1 MYIYIFCIV
10 QSDHVRS
17 NNHKMPPGIDLK
29 YAGVNQSRQWSQ
41 ALVKM
46 SSKTIHRNIPITTL
60 QGTSLTTLM
69 HSAWNNTDIQQTVC
83 THPTQNSKLTSE
95 PFRASGILIR
105 NIGPRRRSNL
115 ILFFVLCSQRNQAA
129 GLVEVHQTWQI
140 ESSVHF
146 FLTSGAAKPVV

>member
-1 MYIYIFCIV
+1 MYSPIGSCSEYITIIKC
-10 QSDHVRS
+10 
-17 NNHKMPPGIDLK
+17 PPGIDLK

-46 SSKTIHRNIPITTL
+46 SSKTIHRNIRSSPRL
-60 QGTSLTTLM
+60 HGTSLTTLM
-69 HSAWNNTDIQQTVC
+69 RSAWNNIQQTVC
-83 THPTQNSKLTSE
+83 THPTQNSNLTSE
-95 PFRASGILIR
+95 AFRASGILS
-105 NIGPRRRSNL
+105 NIGPRRRSKL
-115 ILFFVLCSQRNQAA
+115 ILFCSQRNQAA